1 MIRVLIA
8 DDHYLVRQ
16 GIRALLKQAPDIQV
30 VGEASDG
37 EEVVQLAQTLKPDVV
52 VMDISMPKQD
62 GIAATTKLH
71 EVLEQPRVIVL
82 SMYGNSTLVERAL
95 RNGARGYLLKR
106 STARELVHAV
116 YAAYRG
122 GLFLGAN
129 LSLDNANIDRLIS
142 AHLS

>member
-16 GIRALLKQAPDIQV
+16 GIHALLEQAPDIKV

-37 EEVVQLAQTLKPDVV
+37 EEVVDLATSLKPDVV

-71 EVLEQPRVIVL
+71 EVLSQPRVIVL
-82 SMYGNSTLVERAL
+82 SMYSNSSLVERAL
-95 RNGARGYLLKR
+95 RNGACGYLLKR
-106 STARELVHAV
+106 SAARELVQAVHA
-116 YAAYRG
+116 AHQG
-122 GLFLGAN
+122 HLFLGAN
-129 LSLDNANIDRLIS
+129 LSLDNPNLDRLVS
-142 AHLS
+142 SRPS